1 MANVS
6 KKKNSKSQIK
16 SGAKKQSRF
25 FPVILAGFVCTVIA
39 VSGGYGA
46 WYFTG
51 VKAKGAENREKLAAQ
66 VSSVFS
72 ANKPEAKV
80 AEVEKSSE
88 QVVLPIAQPTPTL
101 IATPE
106 TAPEPTPSPEIAET
120 EKKEETSVPET
131 PIIKGVV
138 FVKGGETTTGG
149 DDKDKPL
156 QRKFVDDFY
165 IAETE
170 VTNGQ
175 YAEFI
180 IETKRKAPMAWNKQK
195 FPTGAEEFPV
205 TDVSFADVTA
215 YCEWLSKKIGAE
227 VRLPTEI
234 EWERAAKGDEN
245 YKYPWGNEW
254 DKKAVT
260 TKGKVGSVKSFEK
273 NKSAF
278 GAYDMSGNVWE
289 WTSETV
295 LNSKGKPMY
304 DKGQAQRLV
313 KGGSA
318 GDEAATLTTGESHA
332 VPENFKD
339 KIVGFRYVVVK
350 PGV

>member
-6 KKKNSKSQIK
+6 KKKNSKSQTK
-16 SGAKKQSRF
+16 NNVKKQSRF
-25 FPVILAGFVCTVIA
+25 FPVILAGIVCAVIA

-51 VKAKGAENREKLAAQ
+51 VKAKGSENREKLVTR

-72 ANKPEAKV
+72 ASKTEEKKAEPEKQP
-80 AEVEKSSE
+80 E
-88 QVVLPIAQPTPTL
+88 QAVLPVVESTLPAVPETVTTPTPT
-101 IATPE
+101 
-106 TAPEPTPSPEIAET
+106 PEIAEV

-149 DDKDKPL
+149 EKTEKPL

-175 YAEFI
+175 YAEFV
-180 IETKRKAPMAWNKQK
+180 IETKRKAPADWNKQK
-195 FPTGAEEFPV
+195 FPTGSETFPV
-205 TDVSFADVTA
+205 TNISFADVTA

-245 YKYPWGNEW
+245 YRYPWGNEW

-273 NKSAF
+273 NKSTF

-289 WTSETV
+289 WTSEIE
-295 LNSKGKPMY
+295 LNTKGKPMY
-304 DKGQAQRLV
+304 DKGQLQRLV

-318 GDEAATLTTGESHA
+318 GDEAATLTTSESHA

-350 PGV
+350 SGV